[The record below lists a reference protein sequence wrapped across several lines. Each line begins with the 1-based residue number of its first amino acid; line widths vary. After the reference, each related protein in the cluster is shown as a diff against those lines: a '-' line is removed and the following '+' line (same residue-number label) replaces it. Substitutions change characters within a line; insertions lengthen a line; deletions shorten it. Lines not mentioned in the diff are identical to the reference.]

1 VVEKEELL
9 ASPFY
14 ADAVIPV
21 AGFLDKPESST
32 SVRVVCITKI
42 ITRPG
47 KRSQLITAIEDELP
61 RIEEAVVSFLVLK
74 LVDNEDTVFLW
85 ERYSSEK
92 GMRRGQQAHDGHVR
106 LMENIR
112 PLIQSKTVNR
122 YNEECGFI
130 AK

>member
-32 SVRVVCITKI
+32 STRVVCITKI
-42 ITRPG
+42 ITHPG
-47 KRSQLITAIEDELP
+47 KRSQVIAAVGEGYPRMED
-61 RIEEAVVSFLVLK
+61 AVGFLVLE
-74 LVDNEDTVFLW
+74 LVDNGDTVFLW
-85 ERYSSEK
+85 ERYSSED
-92 GMRRGQQAHDGHVR
+92 GMRRAQQAHGYVS
-106 LMENIR
+106 LMESIR
-112 PLIQSKTVNR
+112 SMIQSKTVNT